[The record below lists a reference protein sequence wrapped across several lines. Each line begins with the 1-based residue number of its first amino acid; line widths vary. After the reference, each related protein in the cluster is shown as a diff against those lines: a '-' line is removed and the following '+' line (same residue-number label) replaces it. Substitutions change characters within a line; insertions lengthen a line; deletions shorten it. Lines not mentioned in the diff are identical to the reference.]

1 MDTSDIRKGLKLMQ
15 DGQPYM
21 VVEFQFVKPGKGQ
34 AFTRTKMKNML
45 HGGVIERNIRSGEK
59 LEAADV
65 EERSLQF
72 IYPEGDAF
80 VFMNPQT
87 GEQVTVQKEAVGD
100 DAGFL
105 IDGIDVVITIYNGNP
120 VAIALPP
127 HVIVQITET
136 EPGVKGDTATNVT
149 KAAKI
154 STGAAVNVPLFIN
167 EGDWVRVDTRTRAY
181 IERTKAPSK
190 TP

>member
-1 MDTSDIRKGLKLMQ
+1 MDTSDIRKGLKFMM
-15 DGQPYM
+15 DGNPY
-21 VVEFQFVKPGKGQ
+21 VVTDFQFVKPGKGQ
-34 AFTRTKMKNML
+34 AFTRTKMRNML
-45 HGGVIERNIRSGEK
+45 NGGTIERNIRSGEK
-59 LEAADV
+59 LEPADV
-65 EERSLQF
+65 EDRTLQF
-72 IYPEGDAF
+72 IYPEGDAY
-80 VFMNPQT
+80 VFMNGQT
-87 GEQVTVQKEAVGD
+87 GDQVTVQAEVVGE

-154 STGAAVNVPLFIN
+154 STGAPVNVPLFIN

-181 IERTKAPSK
+181 IERSRAPSK
-190 TP
+190 AP